1 MASTW
6 VAVTP
11 PSSGA
16 LNGRSAGGRIRR
28 RPLGRLATADLNP
41 TFARLGT
48 VDGDEIMCGVWF
60 VFADERIAMAGFEHD
75 VARIGPLA
83 DRLQGRAGLGSLEV
97 ARHRDLRCCGRD
109 RKQKSKQLR

>member
-16 LNGRSAGGRIRR
+16 LNRRSAGGRIRR
-28 RPLGRLATADLNP
+28 RLLGRLATADLNP
-41 TFARLGT
+41 TFARLGA

-60 VFADERIAMAGFEHD
+60 VFADEQIAMAGFEHD

-109 RKQKSKQLR
+109 RKQSQSS